1 VNETTCRLCDQAL
14 LTTADQH
21 FGTHSSCYDKR
32 QEEIRQQERVER
44 AIRITNERLPFGC
57 D

>member
-1 VNETTCRLCDQAL
+1 VSDTCRLCEQPL
-14 LTTADQH
+14 TTTADRH

-32 QEEIRQQERVER
+32 QEEIRQQDQVER